1 MVVASETTDFAV
13 DLHDKITGARSGVMK
28 TAHGVF
34 QTPAFAPV
42 ATAGSVKTLLFEEV
56 RSLGAEI
63 VLSNTYHLYL
73 KPGIEVIRQAG
84 GLHRFINWKGPILT
98 DSGGFQAYRLSEFFD
113 YQEEGVAFRSHWD
126 GSPHFFSPEMVLEIQ
141 YVLGS
146 DLIMPLDFC
155 PPYPADETLI
165 ARSVRA
171 TTDWAG
177 RSKSWWESKDRI
189 SHWGKR
195 QFLFGIIQGST
206 SPVWRKR
213 SAQELVELGFD
224 GYALG
229 GLSLGETKEAT
240 FESVG
245 VAVEQLPSDCLRYL
259 MGMGTP
265 VDLLSGIEQGI
276 DLFDCA
282 LPTRNARN
290 GTVYSWEGKQV
301 LKGAGFKDDFQPI
314 DERCGCPACRNY
326 TRAYI
331 RHLFNTKEISAM
343 HLATLHNL
351 WFYQELLRVARE
363 KIGTGEIAA
372 FKKDLIERYRE
383 EESC

>member
-1 MVVASETTDFAV
+1 MAVASETGSFAV
-13 DLHDKITGARSGVMK
+13 DAVDKISEARSGLMK

-73 KPGIEVIRQAG
+73 KPGVEVIRQAG
-84 GLHRFINWKGPILT
+84 GLHRFINWEGPILT

-126 GSPHFFSPEMVLEIQ
+126 GSPHFFSPEKVLEIQ
-141 YVLGS
+141 HSLGS
-146 DLIMPLDFC
+146 DLVMPLDFC
-155 PPYPADETLI
+155 PPYPADESLI
-165 ARSVRA
+165 ARSVRI
-171 TTDWAG
+171 TTDWAK
-177 RSKSWWESKDRI
+177 RSKGWWNSHERV
-189 SHWGKR
+189 SHWGQK
-195 QFLFGIIQGST
+195 QTLFGIVQGST
-206 SPVWRKR
+206 SPIWRKR
-213 SAQELVELGFD
+213 SALELAELEFD

-229 GLSLGETKEAT
+229 GLSLGESKEDT
-240 FESVG
+240 FAMVS
-245 VAVEQLPSDCLRYL
+245 VAVENLPADRIRYL

-265 VDLLSGIEQGI
+265 VDLLLGIEQVI

-290 GTVYSWEGKQV
+290 GTVYNWEGKLV
-301 LKGAGFKDDFQPI
+301 LKGAGFKDDFGPI
-314 DERCGCPACRNY
+314 DENCGCATCQNY

-331 RHLFNTKEISAM
+331 RHLFNAKEITAM

-351 WFYQELLRVARE
+351 HFYQELLRVTRE
-363 KIGTGEIAA
+363 KIRTGEFAA
-372 FKKDLIERYRE
+372 FKKQFIERYRE
-383 EESC
+383 EEA

>member
-1 MVVASETTDFAV
+1 MAVANVTTGFTV
-13 DLHDKITGARSGVMK
+13 DSADRITAARSGVMK

-73 KPGIEVIRQAG
+73 KPGGEVIRQAG
-84 GLHRFINWKGPILT
+84 GLQQFINWEGPILT

-126 GSPHFFSPEMVLEIQ
+126 GSPHFFSPEKVLEIQ
-141 YVLGS
+141 HVLGS
-146 DLIMPLDFC
+146 DLVMPLDFC

-165 ARSVRA
+165 ARSVRV
-171 TTDWAG
+171 TTKWAK
-177 RSKSWWESKDRI
+177 RSKSWWESHDRM
-189 SHWGKR
+189 SHWGQR
-195 QFLFGIIQGST
+195 QSLFGIVQGST
-206 SPVWRKR
+206 SKAWRKR
-213 SAQELVELGFD
+213 SAQELAELEFD

-229 GLSLGETKEAT
+229 GLSLGETKEET

-245 VAVEQLPSDCLRYL
+245 VVVEQLPSDRLRYL

-265 VDLLSGIEQGI
+265 VDLLLGIEQGI

-290 GTVYSWEGKQV
+290 GTVYNWEGKLV

-314 DERCGCPACRNY
+314 DGRCGCPACRNY

-331 RHLFNTKEISAM
+331 RHLFNTREITAM

-351 WFYQELLRVARE
+351 WFYQELLHVVRE
-363 KIGTGEIAA
+363 KIRTNEFAT
-372 FKKDLIERYRE
+372 FKKNFMERYRE
-383 EESC
+383 EETC

>member
-1 MVVASETTDFAV
+1 MTVASETTGFAV
-13 DLHDKITGARSGVMK
+13 DSVDKIPAARSGVMK

-42 ATAGSVKTLLFEEV
+42 ATVGSVKTLLFEEV

-73 KPGIEVIRQAG
+73 KPGVEVIRQAG
-84 GLHRFINWKGPILT
+84 GLHRFINWEGPMLT

-126 GSPHFFSPEMVLEIQ
+126 GSPHFFSPEKVLEIQ
-141 YVLGS
+141 QVLGS

-155 PPYPADETLI
+155 PPYPAEEPLV
-165 ARSVRA
+165 ARSVRV
-171 TTDWAG
+171 TTDWAK
-177 RSKSWWESKDRI
+177 RSKIWWEAQGGVSC
-189 SHWGKR
+189 WGQR
-195 QFLFGIIQGST
+195 QFLFGIVQGST

-213 SAQELVELGFD
+213 SAQELAGLEFD

-229 GLSLGETKEAT
+229 GLSLGETKEQT
-240 FESVG
+240 FDTVG
-245 VAVEQLPSDCLRYL
+245 LTVEQLPADRLRYL

-265 VDLLSGIEQGI
+265 EDLVLGIEQGI

-301 LKGAGFKDDFQPI
+301 LKGAEFKDDFSPI

-331 RHLFNTKEISAM
+331 RHLFNAKEITAM

-351 WFYQELLRVARE
+351 WFYQELLRAARA
-363 KIGTGEIAA
+363 KIRAGEFAA
-372 FKKDLIERYRE
+372 FKRNFVERYRE
-383 EESC
+383 EETC

>member
-1 MVVASETTDFAV
+1 MAVVSETVSFAI
-13 DLHDKITGARSGVMK
+13 DSEDRLTAARSGVMQ

-42 ATAGSVKTLLFEEV
+42 ATAGSVKTILFEEV

-73 KPGIEVIRQAG
+73 KPGVEVIRQAG
-84 GLHRFINWKGPILT
+84 GLHRFINWGGPMLT

-113 YQEEGVAFRSHWD
+113 YQEEGVSFRSHWD
-126 GSPHFFSPEMVLEIQ
+126 GSPHFFSPEKVLEIQ
-141 YVLGS
+141 QVLGS

-155 PPYPADETLI
+155 PPYPADEALV
-165 ARSVRA
+165 ARSVRV
-171 TTDWAG
+171 TNEWAK
-177 RSKSWWESKDRI
+177 RSKTWWESRDRL
-189 SHWGKR
+189 SHWSQR
-195 QFLFGIIQGST
+195 QFLFGIVQGST
-206 SPVWRKR
+206 SPSWRKR
-213 SAQELVELGFD
+213 SAQELAELEFD

-229 GLSLGETKEAT
+229 GLSLGETKEQT
-240 FESVG
+240 FDTVG
-245 VAVEQLPSDCLRYL
+245 ITVQNLPVDRLRYL

-265 VDLLSGIEQGI
+265 TDLVLGIEQGI

-290 GTVYSWEGKQV
+290 GTVYNWEGKLV
-301 LKGAGFKDDFQPI
+301 LKGAGFKDDFGPI

-331 RHLFNTKEISAM
+331 RHLFNAKEITAM

-351 WFYQELLRVARE
+351 WFYQELLRTVRE
-363 KIGTGEIAA
+363 KIRTNEFTA
-372 FKKDLIERYRE
+372 FKKNFMERYRE
-383 EESC
+383 EEIC

>member
-1 MVVASETTDFAV
+1 MSA
-13 DLHDKITGARSGVMK
+13 ARSGLMK
-28 TAHGVF
+28 TSHGVF

-73 KPGIEVIRQAG
+73 KPGVEVIRLGG
-84 GLHRFINWKGPILT
+84 GLHRFINWEGPILT

-126 GSPHFFSPEMVLEIQ
+126 GSPHFFSPEKVLEIQ
-141 YVLGS
+141 HIFGS

-155 PPYPADETLI
+155 PPYPADEALV
-165 ARSVRA
+165 ARSVRI
-171 TTDWAG
+171 TTEWAR
-177 RSKSWWESKDRI
+177 RSKVWWDSHERM
-189 SHWGKR
+189 SHWGQK
-195 QFLFGIIQGST
+195 QALFGIVQGST
-206 SPVWRKR
+206 SPLWRKR
-213 SAQELVELGFD
+213 SALELAELEFD

-229 GLSLGETKEAT
+229 GLSLGESKEET
-240 FESVG
+240 FSMVG
-245 VAVEQLPSDCLRYL
+245 VAVENLPADRVRYL

-265 VDLLSGIEQGI
+265 VDLLFGIGQGI

-290 GTVYSWEGKQV
+290 GTVYNWSGKLV
-301 LKGAGFKDDFQPI
+301 LKGAGFKDDFGPI
-314 DERCGCPACRNY
+314 DERCGCAACQNY

-331 RHLFNTKEISAM
+331 RHLFNAKEITGM

-351 WFYQELLRVARE
+351 WFYQELLGAARE
-363 KIGTGEIAA
+363 KIRAGEFAA
-372 FKKDLIERYRE
+372 FRKQFIERYRE
-383 EESC
+383 EEA

>member
-1 MVVASETTDFAV
+1 MAVASETGSFAV
-13 DLHDKITGARSGVMK
+13 DAVDKISEARSGLMK

-73 KPGIEVIRQAG
+73 KPGVEVIRQAG
-84 GLHRFINWKGPILT
+84 GLHRFINWEGPILT

-126 GSPHFFSPEMVLEIQ
+126 GSPHFFSPEKVLEIQ
-141 YVLGS
+141 HVLGS

-155 PPYPADETLI
+155 PPYPADEALV
-165 ARSVRA
+165 ARSVRI
-171 TTDWAG
+171 TTDWAK
-177 RSKSWWESKDRI
+177 RSKGWWDSRERV
-189 SHWGKR
+189 SHWGQK
-195 QFLFGIIQGST
+195 QSLFGIVQGST
-206 SPVWRKR
+206 SPLWRKR
-213 SAQELVELGFD
+213 SATELAELEFD

-229 GLSLGETKEAT
+229 GLSLGETKEDT
-240 FESVG
+240 FAMVS
-245 VAVEQLPSDCLRYL
+245 VAVENLPADRMRYL

-265 VDLLSGIEQGI
+265 LDLLSGIEQGI

-290 GTVYSWEGKQV
+290 GTVYNWAGKLV
-301 LKGAGFKDDFQPI
+301 LKGAGFKDDFGPI
-314 DERCGCPACRNY
+314 DGRCGCPACQNY

-331 RHLFNTKEISAM
+331 RHLFNAKEITGM

-351 WFYQELLRVARE
+351 WFYQELLGVARE
-363 KIGTGEIAA
+363 KIRTGEFAA
-372 FKKDLIERYRE
+372 FKKQFMERYRE
-383 EESC
+383 EEA

>member
-1 MVVASETTDFAV
+1 MAVANETIGFTV
-13 DLHDKITGARSGVMK
+13 DSVDRITAARCGVMK

-56 RSLGAEI
+56 HSLGAEI

-73 KPGIEVIRQAG
+73 KPGVELIRQAG
-84 GLHRFINWKGPILT
+84 GLHRFVNWEGPILT

-126 GSPHFFSPEMVLEIQ
+126 GSPHFLSPEKVLEIQ
-141 YVLGS
+141 HVLGS
-146 DLIMPLDFC
+146 DLVMPLDFC

-165 ARSVRA
+165 ARSVRV
-171 TTDWAG
+171 TTEWAK
-177 RSKSWWESKDRI
+177 RSKNWWESHDRM
-189 SHWGKR
+189 SHWGQR
-195 QFLFGIIQGST
+195 QSLFGIVQGST
-206 SPVWRKR
+206 SPAWRKR
-213 SAQELVELGFD
+213 SAQELAGLEFD

-229 GLSLGETKEAT
+229 GLSLGEMKQET
-240 FESVG
+240 FKSVG
-245 VAVEQLPSDCLRYL
+245 VVVEQLPSDRLRYL

-265 VDLLSGIEQGI
+265 VDLLLGIEQGI

-290 GTVYSWEGKQV
+290 GTVYNWEGKLV

-314 DERCGCPACRNY
+314 DGRCGCPACRNY

-331 RHLFNTKEISAM
+331 RHLFNAKEITAM

-351 WFYQELLRVARE
+351 WFYQELLHVVRE
-363 KIGTGEIAA
+363 KIRTNGFAT
-372 FKKDLIERYRE
+372 FKKNFMERYRE
-383 EESC
+383 EETC